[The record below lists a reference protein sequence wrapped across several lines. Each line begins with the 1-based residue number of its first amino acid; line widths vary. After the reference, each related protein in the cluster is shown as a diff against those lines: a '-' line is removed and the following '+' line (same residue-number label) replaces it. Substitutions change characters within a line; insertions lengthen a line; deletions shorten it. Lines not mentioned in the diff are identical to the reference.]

1 MRKNSHKKV
10 FVTAASLRIFSDRFA
25 PIFFLLVSF
34 FLMLLTGLNNQFQ
47 SQMRVMV
54 TDVFSP
60 VLSTLSVPLEK
71 AAMSVDAV
79 AAFSHMAQENV
90 HLKEENERLKKWY
103 QMAVSLK
110 VENERLAALLNLTK
124 EPGRSYITTRVI
136 TDPSAPFYQTALVPA
151 GRDYGVK
158 TGHAAISNE
167 GLVGRVTDVG
177 QNSARVLLATD
188 ISSRIPIFIGDHKS
202 RAILAGN
209 NTEMPELD
217 HFQRG
222 VEFKVGDRII
232 TSGQGG
238 VFAPGV
244 PVGVI
249 EKIEDLKISVRLFT
263 NLHQLDYVQIVDF
276 GDNLNVE

>member
-1 MRKNSHKKV
+1 MRKSSHKKV
-10 FVTAASLRIFSDRFA
+10 FVTAASLRLWSDRFA
-25 PIFFLLVSF
+25 PIFFIVASF
-34 FLMLLTGLNNQFQ
+34 FLMLLTGLNSQFQ
-47 SQMRVMV
+47 TQMRVIAS
-54 TDVFSP
+54 D
-60 VLSTLSVPLEK
+60 VLSPTLSALSLPLEK
-71 AAMSVDAV
+71 AAMSVEAI
-79 AAFSHMAQENV
+79 ASFSNMAQQNAT
-90 HLKEENERLKKWY
+90 LKEENERLKKWY

-110 VENERLAALLNLTK
+110 VENERLASMLNLTK

-136 TDPSAPFYQTALVPA
+136 TDPSAPFYQTSLVPA

-177 QNSARVLLATD
+177 QNSSRILLATD
-188 ISSRIPIFIGDHKS
+188 ISSRIPIFVGESKT

-217 HFQRG
+217 HFPRG

-238 VFAPGV
+238 IFAPGV

-276 GDNLNVE
+276 GGNLSIE